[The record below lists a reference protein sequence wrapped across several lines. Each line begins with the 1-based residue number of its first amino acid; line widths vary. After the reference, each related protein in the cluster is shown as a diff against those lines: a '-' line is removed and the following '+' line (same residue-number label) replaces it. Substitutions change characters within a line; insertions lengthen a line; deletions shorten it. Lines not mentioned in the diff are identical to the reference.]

1 MGSIQTR
8 PFVLNALE
16 VAKAYEI
23 GRRNLSR
30 KEMKIFLLVV
40 AISVV
45 LALSP
50 LFLAALFLPIERTNV
65 VNGLLT
71 LSKWFVGFVVVL
83 YVVFPL
89 IFRFRIWIAL
99 KTNPNL
105 YQKTWAVTF
114 SDQGVDFVSNNSN
127 SHIDWSYYQSV
138 KESKD
143 FFLLLAGKNV
153 FNTLPKKALEQTQ
166 VGELRALLKEKIGKY
181 KELF

>member
-16 VAKAYEI
+16 VAKAYET
-23 GRRNLSR
+23 GRRNLSQKR
-30 KEMKIFLLVV
+30 CKIFLLVV

-50 LFLAALFLPIERTNV
+50 LFLAALFLPIERTNA

-89 IFRFRIWIAL
+89 LFRFRIWIVF
-99 KTNPNL
+99 KTNPKL
-105 YQKTWAVTF
+105 YQKTYAITF
-114 SDQGVDFVSNNSN
+114 SDQGIDFVRNNSN
-127 SHIDWSYYQSV
+127 SHADWSYYQSV
-138 KESKD
+138 IESKD

-153 FNTLPKKALEQTQ
+153 FNAIPKKALEQTQ
-166 VGELRALLKEKIGKY
+166 VGELRAMLK
-181 KELF
+181 